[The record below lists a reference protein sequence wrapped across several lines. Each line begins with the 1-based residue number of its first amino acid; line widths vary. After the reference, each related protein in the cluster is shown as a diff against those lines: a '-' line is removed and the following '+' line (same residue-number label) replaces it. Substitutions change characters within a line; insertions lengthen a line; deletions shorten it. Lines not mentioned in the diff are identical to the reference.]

1 MADKYY
7 VRSDNPVAVPANPFV
22 TLSMSGLVSAL
33 LVGAGVGL
41 LSTGIYLLLNHFIFS
56 AALCRAGVE
65 GCSNAPL
72 YSTIIT
78 AVIAVI
84 MGVVALARVG
94 TYRPL
99 LVALASSIGLWS
111 IYMVVGSAFWL
122 WALLIGAVLFALA
135 YGLFAWVARVRSFII
150 AIVAL
155 IVLTVIVRLVLG

>member
-7 VRSDNPVAVPANPFV
+7 VRSDNPVAVPTNPFV

-33 LVGAGVGL
+33 LVGLGVGL
-41 LSTGIYLLLNHFIFS
+41 VSMGVYLLLNHFIFS

-99 LVALASSIGLWS
+99 LVALASTGALWS
-111 IYMVVGSAFWL
+111 LYTVLGGAFWL
-122 WALLIGAVLFALA
+122 WAVLIAGALFALA

-150 AIVAL
+150 AIIAL
-155 IVLTVIVRLVLG
+155 VVLAVVVRLVLG